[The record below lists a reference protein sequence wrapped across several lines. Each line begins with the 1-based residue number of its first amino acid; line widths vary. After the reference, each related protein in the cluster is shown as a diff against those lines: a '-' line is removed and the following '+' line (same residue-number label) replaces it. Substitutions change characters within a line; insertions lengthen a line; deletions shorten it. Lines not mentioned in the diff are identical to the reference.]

1 MSGDALPSRAG
12 QVLEDRWTIESKLG
26 AGGMGEVWRA
36 SDREGNPAAIK
47 LLRPELVDTADMFA
61 RFRQEV
67 DAASRIGHPHIIEV
81 LGFGHTRDGQPYYA
95 MEFLDGPDLLAVLKS
110 GGPLPWRRAFALAE
124 QICSALHAA
133 HQAGIIHRDVKPENF
148 VLIENE
154 ATHGRD
160 FVKVLDFG
168 VAKLTDP
175 ELAAVQTRTGVNVGT
190 PEYMAPEQ
198 CEGLELDGRVD
209 VYGVGVLIYQLVVG
223 KPPFEGSDEYEVLSK
238 HMHERPVPPSEA
250 NPAGQLPSMVD
261 AVILQALEK
270 DREHR
275 FADMQR
281 FARSLAAARS
291 REHEVPVVEVGED
304 AVKRSWLVPT
314 VIGVLAVL
322 AVVVIGVI
330 LATS

>member
-1 MSGDALPSRAG
+1 VS
-12 QVLEDRWTIESKLG
+12 QVLEDRWTIETKLG

-36 SDREGNPAAIK
+36 RDHEGKPAAIK
-47 LLRPELVDTADMFA
+47 LLKPDLVDTADMFA

-81 LGFGHTRDGQPYYA
+81 LGFGHTRAGQPYYA
-95 MEFLDGPDLLAVLKS
+95 MEFLDGPDLLALLKS
-110 GGPLPWRRAFALAE
+110 NGAMPWRRAFAVAE

-198 CEGLELDGRVD
+198 CEGKDLDARVD
-209 VYGVGVLIYQLVVG
+209 VYGVGVLLYQLVVG
-223 KPPFEGSDEYEVLSK
+223 KPPFEGSDEYEVLGK

-250 NPAGQLPSMVD
+250 NPAAGVPSMVD

-281 FARSLAAARS
+281 FAKSLAAART
-291 REHEVPVVEVGED
+291 REHASSAVEARVEKPKSSWIVPVIVVGAL
-304 AVKRSWLVPT
+304 AVI
-314 VIGVLAVL
+314 IGVVL
-322 AVVVIGVI
+322 AM
-330 LATS
+330 T

>member
-1 MSGDALPSRAG
+1 VNAGAVESREG
-12 QVLEDRWTIESKLG
+12 QVLEERWAIETKLG

-36 SDREGNPAAIK
+36 RDGEGKPAAIK
-47 LLRPELVDTADMFA
+47 LLRTELIDTLDMFA

-81 LGFGHTRDGQPYYA
+81 LGFGHTRAGQPYYA
-95 MEFLDGPDLLAVLKS
+95 MEFLDGPDLLAVLKAE
-110 GGPLPWRRAFALAE
+110 GPLPWRRAFGLAE

-148 VLIENE
+148 VLIEAE
-154 ATHGRD
+154 ASHGRD

-168 VAKLTDP
+168 IAKLTDP
-175 ELAAVQTRTGVNVGT
+175 EMAAVETRTGVNVGT

-198 CEGLELDGRVD
+198 CEGLDLDRRVD

-223 KPPFEGSDEYEVLSK
+223 KPPFEGDDEYELISK
-238 HMHERPVPPSEA
+238 HMHERPIPPSEA
-250 NPAGQLPSMVD
+250 KRDAGIPTMVD

-291 REHEVPVVEVGED
+291 REHETPLVE
-304 AVKRSWLVPT
+304 ARAPATRPAWLVPT
-314 VIGVLAVL
+314 LLGGVALLAVIGALLAF
-322 AVVVIGVI
+322 
-330 LATS
+330 T